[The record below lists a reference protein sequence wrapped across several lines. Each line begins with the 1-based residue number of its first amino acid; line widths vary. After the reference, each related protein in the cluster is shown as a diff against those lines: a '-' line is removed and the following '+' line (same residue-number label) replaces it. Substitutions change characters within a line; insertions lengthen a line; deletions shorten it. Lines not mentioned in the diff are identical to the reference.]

1 MTTMTLGHTVT
12 QCHTTTTDDLKA
24 ARRDDSLQVRAHML
38 RVAIADSLLRV
49 LRLGVLTTT
58 GTSHR
63 PPSTS
68 ARHRGTRLPNP
79 FPRLPSPILCPPLR
93 LARPPRLRV
102 PSLDLP
108 YPWDH
113 PRCPSRRR
121 PSRRPSSIVPLAIT
135 GALPRFARPQAPSL
149 LRLPMLPRSVLVP
162 SRSSLAPR
170 VPPVVLTPSFR
181 PSLAP
186 GVLS

>member
-1 MTTMTLGHTVT
+1 MVLPPP
-12 QCHTTTTDDLKA
+12 
-24 ARRDDSLQVRAHML
+24 SLQVRAHTL
-38 RVAIADSLLRV
+38 RVAIADSPLRV
-49 LRLGVLTTT
+49 LRLDVLTTT

-68 ARHRGTRLPNP
+68 ACPRATPG
-79 FPRLPSPILCPPLR
+79 FPIPSRVPRFASLDPPG
-93 LARPPRLRV
+93 LRV

-108 YPWDH
+108 YPRDR

-121 PSRRPSSIVPLAIT
+121 PSRRPSSIVPLAIA
-135 GALPRFARPQAPSL
+135 GAPPRFARPQAPSL
-149 LRLPMLPRSVLVP
+149 LRLSMLPRSVLVP
-162 SRSSLAPR
+162 SRSSLAPQ
-170 VPPVVLTPSFR
+170 VPPAVLAPSFR